1 MRGLPDHPRGGA
13 GPKGAPSP
21 AILGS
26 QPYARSPWRLRAFTG
41 FCRLSPALPCLTGA
55 ADPSATWWCTARR
68 RGAGR
73 CGISRGTSGGGS
85 GPPRACWGFGNP
97 GRQPVPRAH
106 MTGRGRATGARPA
119 PAHRERGRATGARA
133 APAHR
138 ERIRRYSRLP
148 ASAGFDGYSRVS
160 ACLID
165 LVDRFLVAV
174 PGTHDG
180 GDAGPEQL
188 CAGGAEA
195 SKVLTGRPAVR
206 ARRGSLGG
214 LAPRMGPGAAA
225 GLGGCFVCSRRPP
238 GSCWFPPQ
246 FRHGLCPAVNGR

>member
-21 AILGS
+21 AILGP
-26 QPYARSPWRLRAFTG
+26 QPYARSPRRRRAFTG
-41 FCRLSPALPCLTGA
+41 FCRVSPALPCLTGA
-55 ADPSATWWCTARR
+55 ADPSATWWCTARHR
-68 RGAGR
+68 AAGR
-73 CGISRGTSGGGS
+73 CGTSRGTSGGDS
-85 GPPRACWGFGNP
+85 GPPRARWGIWK
-97 GRQPVPRAH
+97 PRTAASAAS
-106 MTGRGRATGARPA
+106 TRDGP
-119 PAHRERGRATGARA
+119 GRATGARA

-138 ERIRRYSRLP
+138 ERVRRYSRLP

-206 ARRGSLGG
+206 ASRGSLGG
-214 LAPRMGPGAAA
+214 LAPRIGTWRGRRPWGGAWFVPGARRVHAA
-225 GLGGCFVCSRRPP
+225 FRR
-238 GSCWFPPQ
+238 SSATDCAQ
-246 FRHGLCPAVNGR
+246 L

>member
-21 AILGS
+21 AILGP
-26 QPYARSPWRLRAFTG
+26 QPYARSPRRRRAFTG
-41 FCRLSPALPCLTGA
+41 FCRVSPALPCLTGA
-55 ADPSATWWCTARR
+55 ADPSATWWCTARHR
-68 RGAGR
+68 AAGR
-73 CGISRGTSGGGS
+73 CGTSRA
-85 GPPRACWGFGNP
+85 RAAAIAGRRVPAGGFGNP

-106 MTGRGRATGARPA
+106 VTGRAGRRGPARP
-119 PAHRERGRATGARA
+119 RLTGSGGRATGARA

-138 ERIRRYSRLP
+138 ERVRRYSRLP

-206 ARRGSLGG
+206 ASRGNLGG
-214 LAPRMGPGAAA
+214 LAPRMGTWRG
-225 GLGGCFVCSRRPP
+225 RRPWGVFRLFP
-238 GSCWFPPQ
+238 APAGFMLLSAAVPPRIVPSCE
-246 FRHGLCPAVNGR
+246 R

>member
-1 MRGLPDHPRGGA
+1 
-13 GPKGAPSP
+13 
-21 AILGS
+21 
-26 QPYARSPWRLRAFTG
+26 
-41 FCRLSPALPCLTGA
+41 
-55 ADPSATWWCTARR
+55 
-68 RGAGR
+68 
-73 CGISRGTSGGGS
+73 
-85 GPPRACWGFGNP
+85 
-97 GRQPVPRAH
+97 
-106 MTGRGRATGARPA
+106 MTGRGRATGARP
-119 PAHRERGRATGARA
+119 

-206 ARRGSLGG
+206 ASRGSLGG
-214 LAPRMGPGAAA
+214 TGSTYRNLARPPA
-225 GLGGCFVCSRRPP
+225 LGGCLVCSRRPP
-238 GSCWFPPQ
+238 GSCCFPPQ